1 MYFLN
6 SRPVTQNRNPS
17 SLKPVRRTGFT
28 LIELLVV
35 IAIIAIL
42 VALLLPA
49 VQQAREAA
57 RMAQCKNNLRQ
68 IVLACH
74 MYADSNGGFWP
85 RAAADQHVGF
95 GGKKRWHGQRP
106 TTDSTTKFQ
115 AHLGPLA
122 PFLEQNTQIKK
133 CPSYGNFAAHGTVP
147 NAFEGGTGGYGYN
160 QTYLGGSSWKN
171 PYPLSHMVATN
182 MREIGSLG
190 RTVAFADSALAQG
203 FPSQHIIEYGFIEP
217 PFFVDNWTIP
227 LTYQESPWRPD
238 PSIHF
243 RHTGTVANIGWADGR
258 VTTARISGTGTSAF
272 GGDPEKYQIG
282 WFGPMDSNILF
293 SNKDKLESDM
303 GGVH

>member
-1 MYFLN
+1 M
-6 SRPVTQNRNPS
+6 PVSNLPS
-17 SLKPVRRTGFT
+17 PHPQINQHPARATRQRGFT

-42 VALLLPA
+42 IALLLPA

-74 MYADSNGGFWP
+74 MYADSNGGYWP
-85 RAAADQHVGF
+85 RAAADSHVGL
-95 GGKKRWHGQRP
+95 GGKKRWHGER
-106 TTDSTTKFQ
+106 TTDDGTTKFQ

-122 PFLEQNTQIKK
+122 PFLEQSTSIKK
-133 CPSYGNFAAHGTVP
+133 CPTFGNFSAHGTVA

-160 QTYLGGSSWKN
+160 QAYLGGTSWKYT
-171 PYPLSHMVATN
+171 YPTCNMIATN
-182 MREIGSLG
+182 MREIGSLA
-190 RTVAFADSALAQG
+190 RTVAFSDAALAQG
-203 FPSQHIIEYGFIEP
+203 FPDLHIIEYSFIEP
-217 PFFVDNWTIP
+217 PYFIDNWTP
-227 LTYQESPWRPD
+227 TFSEAPWRPD

-243 RHTGTVANIGWADGR
+243 RHTGTVANIAWADGR
-258 VTTARISGTGTSAF
+258 VTSAVMAGTGTSAY
-272 GGDPEKYQIG
+272 GGDPQKYQIG

-293 SNKDKLESDM
+293 NNKDKLETEM